1 KNAAIDYDRSAV
13 VQRAALAG
21 RRRERIGAE
30 VTAASKRDALQ
41 RQTGAA
47 VDDEEPARVVAVEG
61 DVVAVGIDE
70 SIPGDDLGRA
80 ENDGSIAMKTHQA
93 STGQCRVKV
102 RFVASEE
109 LSGGEGRQRRQE
121 RDT

>member
-1 KNAAIDYDRSAV
+1 TRKPSPAQIAAASQAKPLRRQTCAAIDDEKEA
-13 VQRAALAG
+13 
-21 RRRERIGAE
+21 RI
-30 VTAASKRDALQ
+30 
-41 RQTGAA
+41 
-47 VDDEEPARVVAVEG
+47 VAVEG